1 MRPVH
6 GGQMARRAVL
16 AAALVVITGGAVAVA
31 AADSGSDSR
40 RPGIPVEMPR
50 QVLVE
55 SASPSVWVANV
66 SAVGYA
72 DVAELV
78 VPEGVPAPADVVRET
93 GSWFAHGT
101 TLDLLADGTGTLA
114 TWVGAVNGDRIS
126 LRLIPAPGA
135 ATVAE
140 IVAIDTVGQG
150 ALAEEAR
157 PGIGGLVTVSF
168 GAPVRTAHVEWTSGA
183 QRHAVDLCPAE
194 GLDAAAMEALRCG
207 A

>member
-6 GGQMARRAVL
+6 GGEMARRAIL
-16 AAALVVITGGAVAVA
+16 AAALVVTTAGAAAVAT
-31 AADSGSDSR
+31 ADSGSDPR
-40 RPGIPVEMPR
+40 RPGAPAEASL
-50 QVLVE
+50 QVAQVP
-55 SASPSVWVANV
+55 SPDA
-66 SAVGYA
+66 AGYGDA
-72 DVAELV
+72 AELM

-93 GSWFAHGT
+93 GSWFRHGT
-101 TLDLLADGTGTLA
+101 TLDLRSDGTGTLA
-114 TWVGAVNGDRIS
+114 TWVGAVDGDRIS

>member
-126 LRLIPAPGA
+126 LRLIPAPGE

-140 IVAIDTVGQG
+140 IVGIETIGQG
-150 ALAEEAR
+150 ALGEAR
-157 PGIGGLVTVSF
+157 PGVGGLVTVAF
-168 GAPVRTAHVEWTSGA
+168 GAQMRTAHVEWTSGA
-183 QRHAVDLCPAE
+183 QRHAVDLCPVD
-194 GLDAAAMEALRCG
+194 GLDAAAMEALSCG

>member
-6 GGQMARRAVL
+6 GGEMARRAIL
-16 AAALVVITGGAVAVA
+16 AAALVVTTAGAAAVAT
-31 AADSGSDSR
+31 ADSGSDSR
-40 RPGIPVEMPR
+40 PPGNPAEVSLPVQHEP
-50 QVLVE
+50 
-55 SASPSVWVANV
+55 AANA
-66 SAVGYA
+66 AVYGDA
-72 DVAELV
+72 AELR

-101 TLDLLADGTGTLA
+101 TLDLRPDGTGTLA
-114 TWVGAVNGDRIS
+114 TWVGAFDGDRIS

-140 IVAIDTVGQG
+140 IVAIETVGQG
-150 ALAEEAR
+150 ALAPEVR

-168 GAPVRTAHVEWTSGA
+168 GERVRTAHVEWTCGA